1 VTSSASEIRRRRVV
15 LVLVLVAFVVAGVA
29 AEDSSVAGKRAGLA
43 AAVDPTFGLVPSPAV
58 AVDPLFG
65 LLPGGPAAP
74 RSRRPRD
81 ARAIRRVLSYTP
93 YVSSGGRRGRLI
105 ALTFDDGPG
114 PYTRRIVRTLRRMR
128 VRATFFQVGQMVSRY
143 PRVARLVR
151 RRFVVA
157 GHTLSHPPLARLRWR
172 AQRAEM
178 AAGAARTH
186 AIPGLFRPPYAS
198 FDRATLGLLRRQR
211 VLMVLWSVDSLDYEL
226 PGRDVIVRRVVR
238 AAHPGAIV
246 LMHDAGGPRG
256 QTAAALP
263 AIVRQLRR
271 RGYRFVTVPE
281 LLRKAPPPKRQK
293 LPRGAGPH

>member
-1 VTSSASEIRRRRVV
+1 VGPSQTEIRRRRLVLLAV
-15 LVLVLVAFVVAGVA
+15 LVGFVVAGVA
-29 AEDSSVAGKRAGLA
+29 AEESSVAGKRSGRAG
-43 AAVDPTFGLVPSPAV
+43 AAVDPTFGLLASRPS
-58 AVDPLFG
+58 VDPLFG
-65 LLPGGPAAP
+65 LVPGARSG

-93 YVSSGGRRGRLI
+93 YVSSGGPRGRLV

-143 PRVARLVR
+143 PRLARLVR
-151 RRFVVA
+151 RHFPVA
-157 GHTLSHPPLARLRWR
+157 GHTLTHPALARLRWR

-178 AAGAARTH
+178 LAGAERTH
-186 AIPGLFRPPYAS
+186 AMPGLFRPPYAS